1 MKEIWRKNSEDKMQ
15 EDKEEQNWNEDVE
28 VKPFNWTLAVLVI
41 IIIAALTTTL
51 IILQQNQTDTTND
64 TSLLTESVDA
74 GAEPQ
79 GEATS
84 QVTINILPADNAG
97 EETE

>member
-1 MKEIWRKNSEDKMQ
+1 MQ
-15 EDKEEQNWNEDVE
+15 EDKEEEQAEDWDGYGDVD

-51 IILQQNQTDTTND
+51 IILQQNQTDTTSNND
-64 TSLLTESVDA
+64 ALLVTESIDA

-79 GEATS
+79 GQATS